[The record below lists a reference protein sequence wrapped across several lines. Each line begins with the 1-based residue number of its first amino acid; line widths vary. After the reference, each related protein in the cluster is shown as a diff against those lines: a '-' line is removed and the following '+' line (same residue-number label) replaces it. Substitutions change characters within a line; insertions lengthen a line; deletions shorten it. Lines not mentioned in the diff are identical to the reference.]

1 MYLLVIFLFFL
12 FGFVL
17 TLVLVVSL
25 QLLLERAAPPN
36 ARSWNLECMATTSL
50 VCILS
55 YSSTM
60 HTSSYSRV
68 VVVCILCIASME
80 TVYYARIY

>member
-1 MYLLVIFLFFL
+1 MYLLVIFIIFL

-17 TLVLVVSL
+17 TLVVSL

-36 ARSWNLECMATTSL
+36 ARSWNLECMATSSL

-68 VVVCILCIASME
+68 VEVCILCIASME

>member
-1 MYLLVIFLFFL
+1 MYLLVIFLIFL

-17 TLVLVVSL
+17 TLVVSL

-55 YSSTM
+55 YSSGTM
-60 HTSSYSRV
+60 HTSSYSLV